1 MSDFEINLTDVEE
14 LDPSSIG
21 PMPAGDYEMVALTWE
36 AKTAK
41 SSGHKMISLT
51 FEVVGPKFAGR
62 KVWENIMLEG
72 NGLNVSKGKLRNWR
86 KAMGMDPDVDNF
98 NLQAL
103 ESMMKIPFGA
113 TLRVEEG
120 RDKGDGT
127 KWEDKNVIGYFGKGA
142 KGRGNAKAAA
152 GVPFTRSTTPAPAP
166 DKPEASSDD
175 DGFDWDK

>member
-1 MSDFEINLTDVEE
+1 MSDFEINLTDHEE

-21 PMPAGDYEMVALTWE
+21 PMPAGDYELVAQTWE

-86 KAMGMDPDVDNF
+86 KAMGMDPDVNNF
-98 NLQAL
+98 NLEAL
-103 ESMMKIPFGA
+103 ESMMNVPFNA
-113 TLRVEEG
+113 TLKVEEG

-127 KWEDKNVIGYFGKGA
+127 KWEDKNVIGKF
-142 KGRGNAKAAA
+142 AA
-152 GVPFTRSTTPAPAP
+152 GASTTSAASPTPAPNKK
-166 DKPEASSDD
+166 DDSSDD

>member
-1 MSDFEINLTDVEE
+1 MSDFEINLTDHEE
-14 LDPSSIG
+14 LDPIG
-21 PMPAGDYEMVALTWE
+21 PMPAGDYELVAQTWE

-51 FEVVGPKFAGR
+51 FEVVGPKYAGR

-86 KAMGMDPDVDNF
+86 KAMGMDPDVNNF
-98 NLQAL
+98 NLEAL
-103 ESMMKIPFGA
+103 ESMMNVPFNA
-113 TLRVEEG
+113 TLKVEEG

-127 KWEDKNVIGYFGKGA
+127 KWEDKNVIGKF
-142 KGRGNAKAAA
+142 AA
-152 GVPFTRSTTPAPAP
+152 GTSTTSATSPTTPAPKKK
-166 DKPEASSDD
+166 DDSSDD